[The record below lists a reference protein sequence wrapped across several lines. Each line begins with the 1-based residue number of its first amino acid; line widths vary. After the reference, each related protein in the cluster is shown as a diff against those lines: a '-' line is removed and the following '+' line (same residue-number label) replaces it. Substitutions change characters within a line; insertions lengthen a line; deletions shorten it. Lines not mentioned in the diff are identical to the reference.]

1 MPVLKVK
8 PEQIVEL
15 VEQLSP
21 EERLEILLKLAQPAR
36 ERMKAHRE
44 FASQRL
50 REIAAERGLDWDD
63 LTEEARETFVDNL
76 IT

>member
-36 ERMKAHRE
+36 KRMKAHSE
-44 FASQRL
+44 SAS
-50 REIAAERGLDWDD
+50 
-63 LTEEARETFVDNL
+63 ARYSG
-76 IT
+76 